1 MMNFFNRKEIGPGL
15 RLQYQENEL
24 DKAPIVPNSV
34 EYEDIDRAFFH
45 YFEENLVN
53 IDETGN
59 VIPTFTLYSNQ
70 RFSEYSQM
78 WEHSDEDG
86 NLFMNFKTI
95 NRENNPNFGTL
106 HGNKYNIPGNNRF
119 TIRMKETVDK
129 NGIECY
135 EIISMSQ
142 PLQVDLAYR
151 INFVTSKFENLNEF
165 NIKLQS
171 LFQSRQCYIQV
182 NGHYMPMLL
191 DTIGDETNYSIEDRK
206 FFIQSAS
213 IKVLGYVIPKD
224 DIKTEI
230 YPKKTKIKYRLNQ
243 KVNANVNMDFDDF
256 DNFDLSVHFPVK
268 VNKVT
273 FEIEDNGVIRIDELI
288 NILSYQIFINDEE
301 FDITSEIGVNVGDEI
316 KIKIK
321 PENKRVD
328 SYLKI
333 KGKLFE
339 EN

>member
-1 MMNFFNRKEIGPGL
+1 MVNFDKKEFGSEL
-15 RLQYQENEL
+15 RLQYQKNEL
-24 DKAPIVPNSV
+24 KNVPIVPNAV

-53 IDETGN
+53 IDETGKE
-59 VIPTFTLYSNQ
+59 IPTFTLYSNQ

-95 NRENNPNFGTL
+95 NRENNPNFGSL

-119 TIRMKETVDK
+119 TVRMKETVDK

-135 EIISMSQ
+135 EVISMSQ
-142 PLQVDLAYR
+142 PLQVDLKYR

-165 NIKLQS
+165 NMKLQS
-171 LFQSRQCYIQV
+171 LFQSRQCYLQV
-182 NGHYMPMLL
+182 NGHYMPMVL

-206 FFIQSAS
+206 FFIQSAG
-213 IKVLGYVIPKD
+213 IDVLAYIIPKD
-224 DIKTEI
+224 DIKTDL

-243 KVNANVNMDFDDF
+243 KTSADVNMDFDEF
-256 DNFDLSVHFPVK
+256 DNFELSVHFPVGVDK
-268 VNKVT
+268 VI
-273 FEIEDNGVIRIDELI
+273 FEMDDNGILKIDNLI
-288 NILSYQIFINDEE
+288 NIRTYQVFINDEE
-301 FDITSEIGVNVGDEI
+301 CDISSEIGIQVGDEI

-328 SYLKI
+328 SYLKL
-333 KGKLFE
+333 KGELFE
-339 EN
+339 AN